1 MPASTSSGSV
11 RAGSSTTS
19 GPAPHRV
26 ADWPP
31 PRGWFAVVSVA
42 MGIFVIV
49 TAEIL
54 PIGLLTSIG
63 STFGVSDGIAG
74 LTMTMPGLLAA
85 VSAPAVT
92 VAVGRLDRRR
102 LLCGL
107 ILLLAVAN
115 LVAATATSYPV
126 MVASRAL
133 VGVVIGGFWSIGAGL
148 APRLVRPERVGVATA
163 VIFSAVPLGSVFGV
177 PAGTFIAQLGGWRTA
192 FVVLAALT
200 AVVLLAL
207 VAALPPLPA
216 AQPVGLAAL
225 VDVVRGRAG
234 RTALILTV
242 LIVTAHFG
250 TYTYVTPFLQQVTG
264 VGSVTPFLLVY
275 GVAGVVGNFVAGT
288 TVRLRLRATLIVA
301 AVALAAAAGLLP
313 VFGTATVGAVALLTV
328 WGLAY
333 GAVPVCSQSW
343 FAASN
348 TGPAEAASVL
358 FTSSF
363 QATIAL
369 GALLG
374 GVVVDATSPSVLM
387 AFGAGVALLAALVAA
402 RPAGLP
408 TPVRPAVGALPGVR
422 RTRPVTSCCQGDHQ
436 W

>member
-1 MPASTSSGSV
+1 MPTDTDSTITAHRAVRSS
-11 RAGSSTTS
+11 
-19 GPAPHRV
+19 PLL
-26 ADWPP
+26 
-31 PRGWFAVVSVA
+31 GWLAVVSVA

-74 LTMTMPGLLAA
+74 LTMTMPGVLAA
-85 VSAPAVT
+85 VSAPTVT
-92 VAVGRLDRRR
+92 VAVGRLDRRM

-107 ILLLAVAN
+107 ILLLAAAN
-115 LVAATATSYPV
+115 LVAAAATSYPV
-126 MVASRAL
+126 LVASRAL
-133 VGVVIGGFWSIGAGL
+133 VGIVIGGFWSIGAGL

-177 PAGTFIAQLGGWRTA
+177 PAGTFIAQFGGWRTA
-192 FVVLAALT
+192 FIVLGALT
-200 AVVLLAL
+200 VIVLLAL
-207 VAALPPLPA
+207 VAVLPPLPA
-216 AQPVGLAAL
+216 AQPVRLAAL
-225 VDVVRGRAG
+225 VDVVRGRTG

-242 LIVTAHFG
+242 LVVTAHFG
-250 TYTYVTPFLQQVTG
+250 AYTYVTPFLQHVTG

-275 GVAGVVGNFVAGT
+275 GIAGVLGNFVAGA
-288 TVRLRLRATLIVA
+288 TVRLRLRATLVA
-301 AVALAAAAGLLP
+301 SAVALASATGLLP
-313 VFGTATVGAVALLTV
+313 TLGTTAIGAVVLLAV

-343 FAASN
+343 FAASG
-348 TGPAEAASVL
+348 TGPTEAASVL

-374 GVVVDATSPSVLM
+374 GVVVDATSPSMLM
-387 AFGAGVALLAALVAA
+387 VYGSGLALLVALLAARPTGLPRPVRQSPPVAVDAA
-402 RPAGLP
+402 RPA
-408 TPVRPAVGALPGVR
+408 RA
-422 RTRPVTSCCQGDHQ
+422 RT
-436 W
+436 

>member
-1 MPASTSSGSV
+1 MPTHSV
-11 RAGSSTTS
+11 TTTTAHHAVS
-19 GPAPHRV
+19 KSPLV
-26 ADWPP
+26 
-31 PRGWFAVVSVA
+31 GWLSVVSVA
-42 MGIFVIV
+42 TGIFVIV

-74 LTMTMPGLLAA
+74 LTMTLPGVLAA
-85 VSAPAVT
+85 VSAPTVT
-92 VAVGRLDRRR
+92 VAVGRLDRRV

-107 ILLLAVAN
+107 ILLLAAANVA
-115 LVAATATSYPV
+115 AATATSYPV

-177 PAGTFIAQLGGWRTA
+177 PAGTFIAQYGGWRTA
-192 FVVLAALT
+192 FIVLGALT
-200 AVVLLAL
+200 VIVLLAL
-207 VAALPPLPA
+207 VAVLPPLPA
-216 AQPVGLAAL
+216 AQPVRLAAL
-225 VDVVRGRAG
+225 ADVVRGRTG

-242 LIVTAHFG
+242 LMVTAHFG
-250 TYTYVTPFLQQVTG
+250 TYTYVTPFLQHVSG

-275 GVAGVVGNFVAGT
+275 GIAGVVGNFIAGA
-288 TVRLRLRATLIVA
+288 TVRLFLRATLIAA
-301 AVALAAAAGLLP
+301 AVALASATGLLP
-313 VFGTATVGAVALLTV
+313 MLGTTAIGAVVLLAV

-343 FAASN
+343 FAASA
-348 TGPAEAASVL
+348 TGPTEAASVL

-369 GALLG
+369 GAVLG

-387 AFGAGVALLAALVAA
+387 VYGSGLALLVALVAA
-402 RPAGLP
+402 RPSGLP
-408 TPVRPAVGALPGVR
+408 KPVRRSPPVVVGTGRPAVAGTG
-422 RTRPVTSCCQGDHQ
+422 PVGRNAE
-436 W
+436 